1 MVASGEP
8 AKHHKQRGR
17 GALAR
22 CTRLP
27 RSLETKLPHTPLSFN
42 FLWSRQRTRGSR
54 GSRPRSRRRSCK
66 VEAVRRRVKR
76 RQFDAGGDQT
86 SCRRSRDAA
95 KNMYTTRRATIG
107 HFLHHS
113 GHGACD
119 DGTRSGRLHRIDL
132 KSSKRVLSSGDYFYF
147 CNRKNKLV
155 GGRIHIF
162 WIDYDPKSI
171 LKFLVF

>member
-1 MVASGEP
+1 M
-8 AKHHKQRGR
+8 
-17 GALAR
+17 
-22 CTRLP
+22 
-27 RSLETKLPHTPLSFN
+27 
-42 FLWSRQRTRGSR
+42 
-54 GSRPRSRRRSCK
+54 
-66 VEAVRRRVKR
+66 RRRVNR

-113 GHGACD
+113 GHGPCD
-119 DGTRSGRLHRIDL
+119 DGPSIRPASSYRV

-155 GGRIHIF
+155 GGRIHIL

-171 LKFLVF
+171 LKFLVFWDTERQTGGLDPISIFFSIKILNRYRI

>member
-1 MVASGEP
+1 M
-8 AKHHKQRGR
+8 
-17 GALAR
+17 
-22 CTRLP
+22 
-27 RSLETKLPHTPLSFN
+27 
-42 FLWSRQRTRGSR
+42 
-54 GSRPRSRRRSCK
+54 
-66 VEAVRRRVKR
+66 RRRVKR

-113 GHGACD
+113 GHGPCD
-119 DGTRSGRLHRIDL
+119 DGPSIRPASSYRV

-155 GGRIHIF
+155 GGRIHIL

-171 LKFLVF
+171 LKFLVFWDTERQTWPHIQKSPIRQWLLSGIKLNETKRKETWR

>member
-1 MVASGEP
+1 MG
-8 AKHHKQRGR
+8 K
-17 GALAR
+17 
-22 CTRLP
+22 
-27 RSLETKLPHTPLSFN
+27 LSFQ
-42 FLWSRQRTRGSR
+42 WSRQRTRGCR

-66 VEAVRRRVKR
+66 GEAVRRRVNR

-113 GHGACD
+113 GHGPCD
-119 DGTRSGRLHRIDL
+119 DGPSIRPASSYRV

-155 GGRIHIF
+155 GGRIHIL

-171 LKFLVF
+171 LKFLVFWDTERQTEGNSYVSRRPLLQAQRTRCAQFFL

>member
-1 MVASGEP
+1 M
-8 AKHHKQRGR
+8 
-17 GALAR
+17 
-22 CTRLP
+22 
-27 RSLETKLPHTPLSFN
+27 
-42 FLWSRQRTRGSR
+42 
-54 GSRPRSRRRSCK
+54 
-66 VEAVRRRVKR
+66 RRRVNR

-107 HFLHHS
+107 HFFHHS
-113 GHGACD
+113 GHGRCD
-119 DGTRSGRLHRIDL
+119 DGPSIRPASSFDL

-155 GGRIHIF
+155 GGRIHIL

-171 LKFLVF
+171 LKFLVFWDTERQTMGQCDTFHKVMRISVFSITVLVTHCRDRGER

>member
-1 MVASGEP
+1 MG
-8 AKHHKQRGR
+8 
-17 GALAR
+17 
-22 CTRLP
+22 
-27 RSLETKLPHTPLSFN
+27 
-42 FLWSRQRTRGSR
+42 
-54 GSRPRSRRRSCK
+54 
-66 VEAVRRRVKR
+66 EAVRRRVKR

-113 GHGACD
+113 GHGPCD
-119 DGTRSGRLHRIDL
+119 DGPSIRPASSYRV

-155 GGRIHIF
+155 GGRIHIL

-171 LKFLVF
+171 LKFLVFWDTERQTMKQFSLRGRVLYDTMEERRGIERE

>member
-1 MVASGEP
+1 MVSLVV
-8 AKHHKQRGR
+8 RGPPQ
-17 GALAR
+17 
-22 CTRLP
+22 LP
-27 RSLETKLPHTPLSFN
+27 PQGH
-42 FLWSRQRTRGSR
+42 
-54 GSRPRSRRRSCK
+54 
-66 VEAVRRRVKR
+66 R

-113 GHGACD
+113 GHGPCD
-119 DGTRSGRLHRIDL
+119 DGPSIRPASSYRV

-155 GGRIHIF
+155 GGRIYIL

-171 LKFLVF
+171 LKFLVFWDTERHTKKTTSSSGGVYGCFVFACIFPLDSSKYLCLRVRKRVSPLRRYKSS

>member
-1 MVASGEP
+1 M
-8 AKHHKQRGR
+8 
-17 GALAR
+17 
-22 CTRLP
+22 
-27 RSLETKLPHTPLSFN
+27 
-42 FLWSRQRTRGSR
+42 
-54 GSRPRSRRRSCK
+54 
-66 VEAVRRRVKR
+66 RRRVKR

-113 GHGACD
+113 GHGPCD
-119 DGTRSGRLHRIDL
+119 DGPSIRPASSYRV

-155 GGRIHIF
+155 GGRIHIL

-171 LKFLVF
+171 LKYWSLWIYPERVQPGPGFQLFQRVGNPMFASYLGHLPTYLLFLVDFLRKTNLPT